1 MKTVKSLKLN
11 GSGIVKKITSGGI
24 IYIIFLLLIAF
35 FWIMLG
41 KTFVSI
47 TNILTILRQTAMISV
62 MAIGMTFALSAGE
75 IDLSVDSIIAF
86 AAIAVAM
93 TLQATDS
100 IILAVIAGL
109 GVGVVIGFFNGAI
122 VAWIKVPSFLVT
134 LASMGIIAGL
144 SRWVT
149 NNQAIAIG
157 NETYNFI
164 FGSGDLGSVPVLFV
178 WTFFITVIGL
188 LTMNK
193 TAFGKRILAS
203 GGNEI
208 AAYYTGINT
217 RKIKLKALIISA
229 SAAALAGMLYAGRM
243 HGARYTMGEGFVM
256 SVIAASVIGG
266 TALFGGKGSVVGSL
280 IGALVIGIINN
291 GLILMGFNVA
301 QQMVFRGIILI
312 IAISINTQMEARK

>member
-1 MKTVKSLKLN
+1 MKLN
-11 GSGIVKKITSGGI
+11 GSEIWKKITSGGI
-24 IYIIFLLLIAF
+24 IYIIFLLLVVF

-41 KTFVSI
+41 KTFISI

-100 IILAVIAGL
+100 IILAFIAGL
-109 GVGVVIGFFNGAI
+109 GVGIAIGFFNGAI

-149 NNQAIAIG
+149 KNQAIAIG

-178 WTFFITVIGL
+178 WTFFITVIGF
-188 LTMNK
+188 LTMKK

-203 GGNEI
+203 GGNET

-229 SAAALAGMLYAGRM
+229 SSAALAGMLYAGRM

-266 TALFGGKGSVVGSL
+266 TALFGGKGSVIGSL

-312 IAISINTQMEARK
+312 IAISINTQMESKK

>member
-1 MKTVKSLKLN
+1 MRLN
-11 GSGIVKKITSGGI
+11 NSGIFKKITSGGI

-41 KTFVSI
+41 KTFVSFV
-47 TNILTILRQTAMISV
+47 NILTILRQTAMISI
-62 MAIGMTFALSAGE
+62 MAIGMCFALSAGE

-86 AAIAVAM
+86 AAIAAAM
-93 TLQATDS
+93 VIQATNS

-109 GVGVVIGFFNGAI
+109 GVGIVIGFFNGAI
-122 VAWIKVPSFLVT
+122 VAWVKVPSFLVT
-134 LASMGIIAGL
+134 LASMGIISGL

-149 NNQAIAIG
+149 HNQSIAIG
-157 NETYNFI
+157 NDTYNFI
-164 FGSGDLGSVPVLFV
+164 FGSGDVGSVPVLFI
-178 WTFFITVIGL
+178 WTFFITVIGHL
-188 LTMNK
+188 ALNK

-217 RKIKLKALIISA
+217 RMIKLKALIISA
-229 SAAALAGMLYAGRM
+229 TAAALAGMLYAGRM
-243 HGARYTMGEGFVM
+243 HGARYTMGEGFVL
-256 SVIAASVIGG
+256 SVIAATVIGG
-266 TALFGGKGSVVGSL
+266 TALFGGKGTVIGSL

-301 QQMVFRGIILI
+301 QQMVFKGIILI
-312 IAISINTQMEARK
+312 VAISINTQMESRK

>member
-1 MKTVKSLKLN
+1 
-11 GSGIVKKITSGGI
+11 
-24 IYIIFLLLIAF
+24 
-35 FWIMLG
+35 
-41 KTFVSI
+41 
-47 TNILTILRQTAMISV
+47 
-62 MAIGMTFALSAGE
+62 LSTGE

-109 GVGVVIGFFNGAI
+109 GVGVAIGFFNGAI

-149 NNQAIAIG
+149 KNQAIAIG

-178 WTFFITVIGL
+178 WTFFITVIGY

-203 GGNEI
+203 GGNEV

-217 RKIKLKALIISA
+217 RKIKLKALMISA
-229 SAAALAGMLYAGRM
+229 SSAALAGMLYAGRM

-266 TALFGGKGSVVGSL
+266 TALYGGKGSVIGSL

-312 IAISINTQMEARK
+312 IAISINTQMESRK

>member
-1 MKTVKSLKLN
+1 
-11 GSGIVKKITSGGI
+11 
-24 IYIIFLLLIAF
+24 
-35 FWIMLG
+35 MLG
-41 KTFVSI
+41 KTFISL

-86 AAIAVAM
+86 AAITVAM

-149 NNQAIAIG
+149 KNQAIAIG

-178 WTFFITVIGL
+178 WTFFITVIGY
-188 LTMNK
+188 LTLNK

-266 TALFGGKGSVVGSL
+266 TALFGGKGSVIGSL

>member
-1 MKTVKSLKLN
+1 MKLT
-11 GSGIVKKITSGGI
+11 GSGIFKKITSGGI
-24 IYIIFLLLIAF
+24 IYIIFLLLIVF

-41 KTFVSI
+41 KTFVSV

-62 MAIGMTFALSAGE
+62 MAIGMTFALSTGE

-109 GVGVVIGFFNGAI
+109 GVGVAIGFFNGAI

-178 WTFFITVIGL
+178 WTFFITVIGY

-203 GGNEI
+203 GGNEV

-217 RKIKLKALIISA
+217 RKIKLKALMISA
-229 SAAALAGMLYAGRM
+229 SSAALAGMLYAGRM

-266 TALFGGKGSVVGSL
+266 TALYGGKGSVIGSL

-312 IAISINTQMEARK
+312 IAISINTQMESRK

>member
-1 MKTVKSLKLN
+1 MKREGSLKLN

-149 NNQAIAIG
+149 KNQAIAIG
-157 NETYNFI
+157 NDTYNFI

-178 WTFFITVIGL
+178 WTFFITVIGF

-203 GGNEI
+203 GGNET

-229 SAAALAGMLYAGRM
+229 SSAALAGMLYAGRM

-266 TALFGGKGSVVGSL
+266 TALFGGKGSVIGSL